1 MKFDF
6 ECSKFLYFNSIFV
19 KLVIGYGLDK
29 KTAISNMQVFKMDV
43 SEAMAGDNVGIN
55 LRNIQAASLKK
66 GMMLVKVD
74 SFVSTNHFEGAT
86 YFLTKVN
93 MIR

>member
-1 MKFDF
+1 
-6 ECSKFLYFNSIFV
+6 
-19 KLVIGYGLDK
+19 
-29 KTAISNMQVFKMDV
+29 MDV